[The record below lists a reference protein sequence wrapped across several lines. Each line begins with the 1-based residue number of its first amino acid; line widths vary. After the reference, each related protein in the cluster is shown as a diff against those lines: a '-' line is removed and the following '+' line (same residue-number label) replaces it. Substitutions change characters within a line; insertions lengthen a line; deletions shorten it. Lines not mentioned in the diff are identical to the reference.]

1 MPMTRVVMPQLGE
14 SVHEGTISKWLVKPG
29 DKVVEFEPMLEVDTD
44 KVSAEVP
51 SPVTGILREIL
62 AKEGETVQAGAEI
75 AVVEVGGDGETA
87 APAPT
92 ASEPKKTETKKETP
106 VAETAEAPAPAPT
119 ASEPKKT
126 ETKKATPAAET
137 AEPPAP
143 APTASEPKET
153 ETKKETPV
161 AETAEPPAPA
171 PADGAA
177 AVKAEAAPAPE
188 AKDESPAEAP
198 APAPADG
205 AAAVKAEAAPAP
217 EAKDESP
224 PEIPS
229 PAQEEGPE
237 PAPPLATGEHRYSP
251 AVQMVA
257 SELKVDLSKI
267 SGTGI
272 GGRVTK
278 KDVQDF
284 AASAKDAPT
293 APVAPSAAAAAG
305 QGDQVVQ
312 LTRVRRLIAENMSRS
327 KSTIPHAW
335 QTQEADMSGVV
346 ANRAAN
352 KVAFQTQEGF
362 SLTYLPYVMAAAV
375 SALREHREVNSTFN
389 ETELIVHR
397 DINLGVSVGLEDTLV
412 VPVVRRAD
420 GLSIAGLARA
430 VNDIATR
437 ARSKQLKADDLA
449 GATFTVNNSGTF
461 GTLFSYSV
469 INPGQ
474 AGILTM
480 EAIVD
485 RPMAVGGMIGI
496 KPMMYLCFSFD
507 HRVLDGLQAARFL
520 VSCRKWLEAVT
531 VESPIY

>member
-1 MPMTRVVMPQLGE
+1 MAGTSKRVVMPQLGE

-51 SPVTGILREIL
+51 APVTGILREIL
-62 AKEGETVQAGAEI
+62 AKEGQTVQAGAEI
-75 AVVEVGGDGETA
+75 AVVEVGGDSDISSPPGGEVA
-87 APAPT
+87 RRAGGG
-92 ASEPKKTETKKETP
+92 EPKPEPKADAETKAASPKKAPPKAATQ
-106 VAETAEAPAPAPT
+106 EAPAPEEGSA
-119 ASEPKKT
+119 A
-126 ETKKATPAAET
+126 AAET
-137 AEPPAP
+137 PPAP
-143 APTASEPKET
+143 EREAKEQPPTEPVQSK
-153 ETKKETPV
+153 
-161 AETAEPPAPA
+161 TA
-171 PADGAA
+171 
-177 AVKAEAAPAPE
+177 AAPA
-188 AKDESPAEAP
+188 SPTS
-198 APAPADG
+198 G
-205 AAAVKAEAAPAP
+205 VM
-217 EAKDESP
+217 
-224 PEIPS
+224 
-229 PAQEEGPE
+229 
-237 PAPPLATGEHRYSP
+237 ATGEHRYSP

-257 SELKVDLSKI
+257 SELKVDLARI
-267 SGTGI
+267 EGTGI

-284 AASAKDAPT
+284 AASPKAAPAT
-293 APVAPSAAAAAG
+293 SGAAPAAPRAPAAPG
-305 QGDQVVQ
+305 EGDQVVQ
-312 LTRVRRLIAENMSRS
+312 LTRVRRLIAENMTRS

-335 QTQEADMSGVV
+335 QTQEANMSGVV

-352 KVAFQTQEGF
+352 KAAFQKQEGF
-362 SLTYLPYVMAAAV
+362 SLTYLPYVMAATV
-375 SALREHREVNSTFN
+375 SALREHPEVNSTFN

-430 VNDIATR
+430 INDVATR
-437 ARSKQLKADDLA
+437 ARNKQLKADDLS
-449 GATFTVNNSGTF
+449 GGTFTVNNSGTF

-485 RPMAVGGMIGI
+485 RPMAVEGMIGI

-520 VSCRKWLEAVT
+520 TSCRKWLEAVT
-531 VESPIY
+531 GETPVY

>member
-1 MPMTRVVMPQLGE
+1 MAGTTKRVVMPQLGE

-51 SPVTGILREIL
+51 APVTGILKEIL

-75 AVVEVGGDGETA
+75 AVVEVAGDGA
-87 APAPT
+87 APEPEPT
-92 ASEPKKTETKKETP
+92 ASAAAAEPKAAASKKAATTT
-106 VAETAEAPAPAPT
+106 TAPEAPAPAEPVPAAKAET
-119 ASEPKKT
+119 QDEPKV
-126 ETKKATPAAET
+126 EPAAAAT
-137 AEPPAP
+137 EPPPAKAP
-143 APTASEPKET
+143 ASNLK
-153 ETKKETPV
+153 
-161 AETAEPPAPA
+161 
-171 PADGAA
+171 
-177 AVKAEAAPAPE
+177 
-188 AKDESPAEAP
+188 
-198 APAPADG
+198 
-205 AAAVKAEAAPAP
+205 
-217 EAKDESP
+217 
-224 PEIPS
+224 
-229 PAQEEGPE
+229 
-237 PAPPLATGEHRYSP
+237 TGEHRYSP

-267 SGTGI
+267 DGTGI

-278 KDVQDF
+278 KDVQDY
-284 AASAKDAPT
+284 
-293 APVAPSAAAAAG
+293 AAAAKAAPAAKPAAAPVTPG
-305 QGDQVVQ
+305 EGDQVLQ
-312 LTRVRRLIAENMSRS
+312 LTRVRRLIAENMTRS
-327 KSTIPHAW
+327 KTTIPHAW

-352 KVAFQTQEGF
+352 KAAFQQQEGF
-362 SLTYLPYVMAAAV
+362 SLTYLPYVIAATV
-375 SALREHREVNSTFN
+375 SALREHPEVNSTFH

-430 VNDIATR
+430 VNDIANR
-437 ARSKQLKADDLA
+437 ARTKQLKADDLA

-485 RPMAVGGMIGI
+485 RPVAVKGMIGI

-531 VESPIY
+531 AESPIY

>member
-1 MPMTRVVMPQLGE
+1 MAGTTKRVVMPQLGE

-51 SPVTGILREIL
+51 APVTGILREIL

-75 AVVEVGGDGETA
+75 AVVEVGGDGD
-87 APAPT
+87 APAPS
-92 ASEPKKTETKKETP
+92 ASPAAAAPKKPAK
-106 VAETAEAPAPAPT
+106 APAT
-119 ASEPKKT
+119 T
-126 ETKKATPAAET
+126 EATPE
-137 AEPPAP
+137 EPPQ
-143 APTASEPKET
+143 
-153 ETKKETPV
+153 
-161 AETAEPPAPA
+161 APA
-171 PADGAA
+171 PADLTPA
-177 AVKAEAAPAPE
+177 AEAEGAPTPAPE
-188 AKDESPAEAP
+188 SPSARSSPLAGKV
-198 APAPADG
+198 ARSAGG
-205 AAAVKAEAAPAP
+205 AVQEGSPGEPRGGVPAP
-217 EAKDESP
+217 E
-224 PEIPS
+224 
-229 PAQEEGPE
+229 
-237 PAPPLATGEHRYSP
+237 LATGEHRYSP

-257 SELKVDLSKI
+257 SELKVELSKI
-267 SGTGI
+267 AGTGI

-284 AASAKDAPT
+284 ATAATASPAAPPSSAKPAAP
-293 APVAPSAAAAAG
+293 G
-305 QGDQVVQ
+305 EGDQVVQ
-312 LTRVRRLIAENMSRS
+312 LTRVRRLIAENMTRS
-327 KSTIPHAW
+327 KTTIPHAW

-352 KVAFQTQEGF
+352 KAAFQKQEGF
-362 SLTYLPYVMAAAV
+362 SLTYLPYVMAAAT
-375 SALREHREVNSTFN
+375 SALREHPEVNSTFN

-420 GLSIAGLARA
+420 GLSLAGLARA

-485 RPMAVGGMIGI
+485 RPVAVNGMIGI

-531 VESPIY
+531 VDTPVY